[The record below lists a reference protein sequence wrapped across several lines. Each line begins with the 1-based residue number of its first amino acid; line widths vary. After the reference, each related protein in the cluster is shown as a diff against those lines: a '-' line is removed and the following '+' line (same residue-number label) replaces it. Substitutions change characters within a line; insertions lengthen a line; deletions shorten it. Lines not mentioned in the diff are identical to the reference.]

1 MKGMGHGLQT
11 LPSLPLPCTWPAGSR
26 QGWSMLGRVAPSLS
40 TQPGHLCGRGCPPG
54 LLEHVRGFSRWAF
67 SWPFPSRQV
76 RLQLERVFSP
86 ASLHH
91 SNPGWDPWR
100 KLMFRQLLSCLHTH
114 VIQSPFYIKWSKRS
128 CPSGTTTPGHL
139 SCYFLH
145 IQMASDNIWETC
157 RQKTEWGLGSG
168 WAYPL
173 FAIYYLDVPLLC
185 FLNEWTRDKKLSV
198 RYGKI
203 ESAIKFHQPKDS
215 KQSGFHVMCK
225 AGNWNKLDYF
235 LMTMFYER
243 ISNY

>member
-67 SWPFPSRQV
+67 SWPFPRRQV

-128 CPSGTTTPGHL
+128 CPSDTTTPGHL
-139 SCYFLH
+139 S
-145 IQMASDNIWETC
+145 
-157 RQKTEWGLGSG
+157 
-168 WAYPL
+168 
-173 FAIYYLDVPLLC
+173 
-185 FLNEWTRDKKLSV
+185 
-198 RYGKI
+198 
-203 ESAIKFHQPKDS
+203 SAIFSISRWHQTT
-215 KQSGFHVMCK
+215 SGKPVDRRQNGGWDQVGHIHSLPFITLTFLSFASWMNEHVIK
-225 AGNWNKLDYF
+225 
-235 LMTMFYER
+235 
-243 ISNY
+243 SSV